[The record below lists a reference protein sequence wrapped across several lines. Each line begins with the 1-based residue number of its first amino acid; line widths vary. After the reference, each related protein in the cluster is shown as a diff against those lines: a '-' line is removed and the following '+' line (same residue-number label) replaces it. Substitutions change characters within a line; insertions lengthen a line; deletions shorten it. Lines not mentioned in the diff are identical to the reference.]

1 MITWIWASIGRLVR
15 GVVEGDGMLI
25 DFGAKIFDNIT
36 YIYYDNNQATI
47 LRCYFWIMDLL
58 SLLFPHLSLPCQI
71 RTLGIKGGEKDSRVE
86 NTNNIKII
94 VNLFLA
100 NVPISYSPFL
110 ENIRKPKLFWCFQG
124 VESGSIGQKWVN
136 DVIINGC
143 TLIQNNFI
151 DIRLLRGGSRTAPN
165 IYNEALGKPLIVFVK
180 TCLKGS

>member
-1 MITWIWASIGRLVR
+1 
-15 GVVEGDGMLI
+15 MLI

-36 YIYYDNNQATI
+36 YIYDDNNQATI

-58 SLLFPHLSLPCQI
+58 SLLFTHLSLLCQI
-71 RTLGIKGGEKDSRVE
+71 RTLGRKGGEKDSRVE

-100 NVPISYSPFL
+100 NVPISYPPPWKHQKTKGFC
-110 ENIRKPKLFWCFQG
+110 CFQG
-124 VESGSIGQKWVN
+124 VESGRIGQEWVN
-136 DVIINGC
+136 DITINGC

-151 DIRLLRGGSRTAPN
+151 DIRLLKGGSRTAPN
-165 IYNEALGKPLIVFVK
+165 IYNEALGKPLVIFIK